1 MLVQTLITDYFI
13 ICINNKMKQI
23 EQKQSNSQTLIT
35 DYFEKKRKT
44 IDDYDFITNKKNKV
58 YGYNP
63 ETDSWHCLECG
74 DDMGRNNPRQ
84 LCGKYFCRNL

>member
-1 MLVQTLITDYFI
+1 MLVQKLIT
-13 ICINNKMKQI
+13 
-23 EQKQSNSQTLIT
+23 E
-35 DYFEKKRKT
+35 YFEKKRKNINDCNYT
-44 IDDYDFITNKKNKV
+44 TNKKNKKDNKDKIKV

-74 DDMGRNNPRQ
+74 DNMGLNNPRQ